1 MNILFYFVLI
11 VVVCV
16 GCSDGT
22 GNEKMAARLADE
34 IVEEG
39 FTSVEQA
46 LERVDSAEQAD
57 VFTPAHA
64 NITKAMIYA
73 NADQRRMAGYYA
85 EKAINAENEQDII
98 SSCDSSNYYT
108 ARWILADVACANGEY
123 GKSLALAKEV
133 LSLVGDQASSQNIAV
148 KCKASFLYR

>member
-1 MNILFYFVLI
+1 MNILFYVVLI

-46 LERVDSAEQAD
+46 L
-57 VFTPAHA
+57 
-64 NITKAMIYA
+64 
-73 NADQRRMAGYYA
+73 
-85 EKAINAENEQDII
+85 I
-98 SSCDSSNYYT
+98 SP
-108 ARWILADVACANGEY
+108 RP
-123 GKSLALAKEV
+123 
-133 LSLVGDQASSQNIAV
+133 
-148 KCKASFLYR
+148 